1 MASISMNENKD
12 DKTCLSRHNI
22 VYIYIISYIYI
33 NSYTHTGGQSRGAFL
48 MLKKAYTLISIED
61 TI

>member
-1 MASISMNENKD
+1 MAVKEHIGY
-12 DKTCLSRHNI
+12 I

-33 NSYTHTGGQSRGAFL
+33 NSCTHTGGQSMVAFL
-48 MLKKAYTLISIED
+48 ILQKAYKLISIED

>member
-1 MASISMNENKD
+1 MASISMDENKD
-12 DKTCLSRHNI
+12 DRTCLSIHNI

-33 NSYTHTGGQSRGAFL
+33 NSCTHTGGQSMVAFL
-48 MLKKAYTLISIED
+48 ILQKAYKLISIED